1 MANNLTYDVIGSY
14 LAPDY
19 LAQAREEVEN
29 GQISAD
35 TLALYQD
42 KAFNEI
48 VEKQIE
54 EGLEYVTSG
63 ELRRNHWGKDFYL
76 GLSGIERVNI
86 SEGSV
91 LQSEPVM
98 TDLLRFDGRI
108 AYNPEH
114 PFFHTL
120 TLLSRAVG
128 GRARMKQTIPS
139 PTDLYRTILK
149 MTMSKPEAVYESPD
163 TLIDDIATAY
173 NKTIRQF
180 YHLGCRQIQ
189 LDDTVAGRLCNP
201 DYLSRIIASGVDPM
215 VMFDSIIDLINRSLA
230 NLPDDLVKSI
240 YISGGNPIVP
250 EWSSELSVDNVMIQ
264 MLQRLDV
271 DKFYL
276 PFDIDNLKALEI
288 LKYVAPRKQVVLGL
302 VSAHNPMMESPEKVL
317 EAVDYA
323 SRFIPRERLSI
334 SPMSGFKLR
343 SYISRGLSFND
354 QWNKIHLLRTICE
367 QA

>member
-1 MANNLTYDVIGSY
+1 MANNLSYDVIGSY
-14 LAPDY
+14 LAPDD
-19 LAQAREEVEN
+19 LAAARQEYEN

-63 ELRRNHWGKDFYL
+63 ELRRNHWGKDFYM
-76 GLSGIERVNI
+76 GLNGIERENI

-98 TDLLRFDGRI
+98 TDLLRFSGKVEF
-108 AYNPEH
+108 NPEH
-114 PFFHTL
+114 PFFNTL
-120 TLLSRAVG
+120 TKLSHVVH
-128 GRARMKQTIPS
+128 GRAKLKQTIPS
-139 PTDLYRTILK
+139 PADLYRTILK
-149 MTMSKPEAVYESPD
+149 MTLGKPEAVYVTPD

-173 NKTIRQF
+173 NQTIKEF
-180 YHLGCRQIQ
+180 YRLGCRQIQ
-189 LDDTVAGRLCNP
+189 LDDTVAGRLSNP
-201 DYLSRIIASGVDPM
+201 DFLNGIIASGIDPASL
-215 VMFDSIIDLINRSLA
+215 FDSYIDIINRSLE

-250 EWSSELSVDNVMIQ
+250 EWSAQLSVDNIMIQ
-264 MLQRLDV
+264 VLQRLNV
-271 DKFYL
+271 DRFYL
-276 PFDIDNLKALEI
+276 PFDIDNLEAMEV
-288 LKYVAPRKQVVLGL
+288 LKFVAPRKEVVLGL
-302 VSAHNPMMESPEKVL
+302 VSAHNPMMESPRKVL
-317 EAVDYA
+317 DAVEYA
-323 SRFIPRERLSI
+323 SRFIPRERLAI

-343 SYISRGLSFND
+343 SYYMRGLSFND
-354 QWNKIHLLRTICE
+354 QWNKIELLRSIAE

>member
-1 MANNLTYDVIGSY
+1 MANNLSYDVIGSY
-14 LAPDY
+14 LAPEY
-19 LAQAREEVEN
+19 LAQAREDFEN

-35 TLALYQD
+35 TLALYQE
-42 KAFNEI
+42 KAFNDI

-63 ELRRNHWGKDFYL
+63 ELRRNHWGKDFYMGL
-76 GLSGIERVNI
+76 GGIERENI
-86 SEGSV
+86 SGGSI

-98 TDLLRFDGRI
+98 TDLLRFNGRI
-108 AYNPEH
+108 EYNPEH
-114 PFFHTL
+114 PFFNTL
-120 TLLSRAVG
+120 SQLSRAVK
-128 GRARMKQTIPS
+128 GRAKLKQTIPS
-139 PTDLYRTILK
+139 PSDLYRTILK
-149 MTMSKPEAVYESPD
+149 MTMGKPESLYVSPD

-189 LDDTVAGRLCNP
+189 LDDTVAGRLANP
-201 DYLSRIIASGVDPM
+201 DFLSRIIASGIDPASL
-215 VMFDSIIDLINRSLA
+215 FDSYIDLINRSLA
-230 NLPDDLVKSI
+230 DLPDDLVTSI

-250 EWSSELSVDNVMIQ
+250 EWDPQISVDNIMIQ
-264 MLQRLDV
+264 VLQRLNV

-276 PFDIDNLKALEI
+276 PFDIDNLEAMEV
-288 LKYVAPRKQVVLGL
+288 LKFVAPRKQVVLGL

-317 EAVDYA
+317 EAVEYA

-343 SYISRGLSFND
+343 SYISRGLNFND
-354 QWNKIHLLRTICE
+354 QWNKIHLLHSICE